1 MFQWRGKVTEMWC
14 RVWQA
19 VGISALLSEM
29 GSRIKLDIYEGAKV
43 NLSVKMLGLI
53 FHPLVPS
60 FLDIYPEHFQQ
71 EKHPK
76 FVSFRKDSALVDE
89 AVQRESFP
97 AISDVMHIAFFQNYV
112 SCQGI

>member
-1 MFQWRGKVTEMWC
+1 M
-14 RVWQA
+14 
-19 VGISALLSEM
+19 GISALLSEM
-29 GSRIKLDIYEGAKV
+29 ASRIKLDIYEGAKV

-53 FHPLVPS
+53 FQPLVPS

-89 AVQRESFP
+89 AVQCESFP